1 MKKVVVISC
10 LLFSSASFAVSF
22 DCSKAQSK
30 TEKLVCGSP
39 SLSQADDELYADYL
53 QAKKITGNS
62 DEFKKTVRENRKLR
76 LQNCDTEACQ
86 LEWYKKSSVL
96 FRNIADSKNPA
107 SAQIC
112 YKDGQQVTLTGTLKR
127 VVFPGPPN
135 YESVEEG
142 DEPEPYWVLFTKAP
156 LTCIKDSPDWG
167 SNDQFQLIVRGDFY
181 SKNQHYLN
189 QQVSVT
195 GEMFYAET
203 GHHHTPVLIDVTAIK
218 GVKVISPSDNH

>member
-30 TEKLVCGSP
+30 TEKLVCDSP

-96 FRNIADSKNPA
+96 FRNIADSKKPA
-107 SAQIC
+107 SAQTC
-112 YKDGQQVTLTGTLKR
+112 YEDGQ
-127 VVFPGPPN
+127 
-135 YESVEEG
+135 
-142 DEPEPYWVLFTKAP
+142 
-156 LTCIKDSPDWG
+156 
-167 SNDQFQLIVRGDFY
+167 
-181 SKNQHYLN
+181 
-189 QQVSVT
+189 
-195 GEMFYAET
+195 
-203 GHHHTPVLIDVTAIK
+203 
-218 GVKVISPSDNH
+218 

>member
-30 TEKLVCGSP
+30 TEKLVCDSP

-96 FRNIADSKNPA
+96 FRNIADSKKPA
-107 SAQIC
+107 SAQTC
-112 YKDGQQVTLTGTLKR
+112 YEDGQQVTLTGTLKR

-142 DEPEPYWVLFTKAP
+142 DEPE
-156 LTCIKDSPDWG
+156 WG

-181 SKNQHYLN
+181 SKNQRYLN